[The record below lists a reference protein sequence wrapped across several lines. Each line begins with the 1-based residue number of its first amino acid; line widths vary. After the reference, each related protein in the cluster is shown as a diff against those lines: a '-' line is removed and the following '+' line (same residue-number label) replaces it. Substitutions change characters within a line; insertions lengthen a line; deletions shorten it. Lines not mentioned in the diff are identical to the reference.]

1 MSEIVVLTGGTGLVG
16 RCLTKLLLEEGY
28 TVRYLSRRKTTIPQV
43 SVFTWDVS
51 TGTIED
57 GALDQVDYIVH
68 LAGAGIADRRW
79 TARRKK
85 EILESRVKS
94 TQLLY
99 DHCHSRGV
107 KPKAFIASS
116 AIGYYG
122 GHTRD
127 SLRTERSAPGS
138 DFLAEVTTKWE
149 AASDAFEEW
158 GVRVVKLR
166 TGVVLSLEGGALPKV
181 AAPARLCMAAALG
194 SGRQWVSWI
203 HEEDLARLF
212 LAAIRNGNW
221 RGSYNAVAPH
231 PVRNKTLTSEVN
243 FWLGTCRSLRL
254 FLPPVPAFLLRLVFG
269 EMAIVVLGSSRVDNE
284 RLRTETYFRY
294 AYPTLA
300 QALEHLSKQRTR

>member
-28 TVRYLSRRKTTIPQV
+28 TVRYLSRRKTTVPQV

-51 TGTIED
+51 SGTIEE
-57 GALDQVDYIVH
+57 GALDQADYIVH
-68 LAGAGIADRRW
+68 LAGAGIADERW

-94 TQLLY
+94 TKLLY
-99 DHCHSRGV
+99 DYCRSRGV

-149 AASDAFEEW
+149 MASDPFEEW

-166 TGVVLSLEGGALPKV
+166 TGVVLSRKGGALPKV
-181 AAPARLCMAAALG
+181 VIPARLCMAAALG
-194 SGRQWVSWI
+194 SGQQWMSWI

-212 LAAIRNGNW
+212 LAAMRDGNW

-231 PVRNKTLTSEVN
+231 PVRNKTFTSEVN

-254 FLPPVPAFLLRLVFG
+254 FLPPIPAFLLRLVFG
-269 EMAIVVLGSSRVDNE
+269 EMAIVVLGSSRVDNA

-294 AYPTLA
+294 MYPTLS
-300 QALEHLSKQRTR
+300 QALEHLSQQRSR